1 MNRTSRRIEEKRRW
15 TAAVL
20 VGLLIFAGLI
30 TGSQVQRVS
39 AAKSGLPLGTPRLLG
54 TPIRAD
60 LPPPTPV
67 PMTTATA
74 TPAPVSTPML
84 ADLQTAIRQRLFD
97 PAARHGRVGVKVI
110 SLSTGKAVLDQDA
123 DKYFIPASN
132 MKNFTVAAAME
143 KLGPNFKFVTSI
155 YAAAPPDSSGTVKGD
170 LRVYGRGDVS
180 ISPPFATADP
190 NSVDV
195 YYERMDALA
204 SAIAAAGV
212 KRIEGNI
219 IGDESYFSG
228 HAVPYTWEWDD
239 MQSYDGAEVSAL
251 PLNLNAVTLIIRG
264 GKPGQPCSVE
274 LGPPTLVYQVTNTCV
289 TAAAGAHR
297 GVGLDKALE
306 RNSVVVSGSIAAG
319 ERWATSISVTHPAE
333 NFVAMVKDR
342 LQKKGVVVTGGSRV
356 MIPGTRPV
364 EQTVIAHFDSPPFSE
379 IAAKTM
385 KPSQNMFAETILW
398 TLGEEIGR
406 KNGGTGDSSKLG
418 LDVVKSFL
426 QQQVGITAEAF
437 DPYDGSGMSRHDL
450 ITPDSIV
457 RLYTYMAKQ
466 SPNAAV
472 WRNALAVGGVDGTL
486 RNRFKGTKVADNFH
500 GKTGTLDQVSAL
512 SGYVTTAS
520 GEQLVVSI
528 IVNNVPNIADRLRI
542 IDGIVVQLANY
553 TGRVDP

>member
-1 MNRTSRRIEEKRRW
+1 MKRKLAILTVVASAVAVSVTANSHVAADSSRSFSLARPTPTR
-15 TAAVL
+15 
-20 VGLLIFAGLI
+20 
-30 TGSQVQRVS
+30 
-39 AAKSGLPLGTPRLLG
+39 LGTPVPASVPPS
-54 TPIRAD
+54 TPV
-60 LPPPTPV
+60 PVTTPTPV
-67 PMTTATA
+67 P
-74 TPAPVSTPML
+74 VSTPTL
-84 ADLQTAIRQRLFD
+84 ADLQTAVRQRLFD
-97 PAARHGRVGVKVI
+97 PTARHGRVGIKIVSLATGKVI
-110 SLSTGKAVLDQDA
+110 AEQDS

-143 KLGPNFKFVTSI
+143 KLGPNFKFVTSV

-170 LRVYGRGDVS
+170 VRIAGRGDIS
-180 ISPPFATADP
+180 ISPPFATSDP
-190 NSVDV
+190 ESNDI
-195 YYERMDALA
+195 YYERMDRLA
-204 SAIAAAGV
+204 NAIAAAGV
-212 KRIEGNI
+212 KRIDGNI
-219 IGDESYFSG
+219 IGDESYFTG

-264 GKPGQPCSVE
+264 GRPGQPCTIE
-274 LGPPTLVYQVTNTCV
+274 LGPPTLIYQVTNNCI
-289 TAAAGAHR
+289 TAAAGSHR
-297 GVGLDKALE
+297 AVGLDKALE
-306 RNSVVVSGSIAAG
+306 RNSVLVSGTIAAG

-333 NFVAMVKDR
+333 NFVAMLKDR
-342 LQKKGVVVTGGSRV
+342 LEKKGIVVTGGSRV
-356 MIPGTRPV
+356 MAAGTKPL
-364 EQTVIAHFDSPPFSE
+364 EQTEIAHFDSPPFSE

-398 TLGEEIGR
+398 IMGEEIGR

-450 ITPDSIV
+450 VTPDSVV

-466 SPNAAV
+466 SPNAAA

-520 GEQLVVSI
+520 GEQLVVSV
-528 IVNNVPNIADRLRI
+528 IVNNVPAIADRLRI
-542 IDGIVVQLANY
+542 IDGMVVQLANY
-553 TGRVDP
+553 TGRVD